1 MTIERSERQ
10 AYLGLAWGAPAL
22 GDSDMYAVEILAH
35 ILGGSRTSRLN
46 QALRER
52 AKLVS
57 TITASFGSLQG
68 GGVVTV
74 IAQLEPKDVDA
85 AEVATLREVRR
96 IRAKGVTSEEM
107 ERAVIAFEAER
118 VFGRETVEGL
128 ALAYG
133 RAETIWSLAADREY
147 LDRLRSVSADDVQA
161 AARRY
166 LTDDYIR
173 LALMPKGSAQ

>member
-1 MTIERSERQ
+1 
-10 AYLGLAWGAPAL
+10 
-22 GDSDMYAVEILAH
+22 MYAVEILAH

-46 QALRER
+46 QTLRER

-57 TITASFGSLQG
+57 TITAGYGALQG

-74 IAQLEPKDVDA
+74 IAQLEPKDVEA
-85 AEVATLREVRR
+85 AETAALGEIRR
-96 IRAKGVTSEEM
+96 IREHGVTREEM
-107 ERAVIAFEAER
+107 ERAVTAFEAER

-133 RAETIWSLAADREY
+133 RAETIWSLAGDREY
-147 LDRLRSVSADDVQA
+147 LDRLRSVSAGDVKA

-166 LTDDYIR
+166 LGDDYIR
-173 LALMPKGSAQ
+173 LALMPKRAAAQ

>member
-1 MTIERSERQ
+1 M
-10 AYLGLAWGAPAL
+10 
-22 GDSDMYAVEILAH
+22 GDREAYAVEILAH

-57 TITASFGSLQG
+57 TITAGFGSLQG

-74 IAQLEPKDVDA
+74 IAQLEPKDVEA
-85 AEVATLREVRR
+85 AEAATLREIRR
-96 IRAKGVTSEEM
+96 IREQGVTGEEM
-107 ERAVIAFEAER
+107 ERAVVAFEAER

-133 RAETIWSLAADREY
+133 RAETIWSLVADREY
-147 LDRLRSVSADDVQA
+147 LDRLRSVSAGDVQA